1 MAFPATL
8 LLALALQARGQE
20 PIPTPDPTRT
30 VSANAGSVTVDMFTD
45 SACTTPAFTLSAWEQ
60 RCTPLGSSA
69 ASIAPADPA
78 GSKVVF
84 YSVAQQQCLDDA
96 ARAFTATLL
105 VYQTTTP
112 ETTGQCGAGTESFPL
127 VVTLDAVCRPLPSQL
142 AGWYRAAAITCA
154 PTAPNTVF
162 TLRTYAAAGCTGA
175 VSIGA
180 LQLGNC
186 TRRGYRGSSD
196 VTFNLA
202 QTTGFNVLGWAAGQ
216 SCSAAPATAT
226 QAMFLAMPSQPDTA
240 AANLGCI
247 AAAGTPA
254 SGALSATLR
263 EARVFLPQGAG
274 VLPDMPLSNIAVA
287 AIIIGSLVLLLL
299 GFYCLLKNNLLCRAA
314 PVQKSAGAQRKDVT
328 AGAVP
333 RSVRNP
339 IPGAP
344 AVAAE
349 TGRVAQGPGAVAV
362 PNVLYGAGIKEFK

>member
-1 MAFPATL
+1 MALPATL

-30 VSANAGSVTVDMFTD
+30 VAANAGSVTVDMFTD
-45 SACTTPAFTLSAWEQ
+45 SECTTPAFTLSAWEQ

-69 ASIAPADPA
+69 ASIDPA
-78 GSKVVF
+78 GPAGSSFVF
-84 YSVAQQQCLDDA
+84 YSVAQQQCLTDT
-96 ARAFTATLL
+96 RATLRI
-105 VYQTTTP
+105 YQTTTAA
-112 ETTGQCGAGTESFPL
+112 TTGQCVPGTSFFDIEVFPG
-127 VVTLDAVCRPLPSQL
+127 VVCRRLPSQFM
-142 AGWYRAAAITCA
+142 GWYRTVAMPCGFS
-154 PTAPNTVF
+154 APNTVF

-175 VSIGA
+175 VSIDA

-186 TRRGYRGSSD
+186 TRRGYRGSTN
-196 VTFNLA
+196 VTLNLA

-216 SCSAAPATAT
+216 SCSAVPGTAT
-226 QAMFLAMPSQPDTA
+226 QAMFLAMPSRPDTA
-240 AANLGCI
+240 DPTLDCT

-254 SGALSATLR
+254 PGAFSATLR
-263 EARVFLPQGAG
+263 EAREFRPQGAG
-274 VLPDMPLSNIAVA
+274 QLPDEPLSSLAVA
-287 AIIIGSLVLLLL
+287 AIIIGSLALLLL
-299 GFYCLLKNNLLCRAA
+299 GFYCLLRNNLLCRAA
-314 PVQKSAGAQRKDVT
+314 PVQKTAGAQRKDVT